1 MIQKI
6 ALRDGLHLED
16 YAGLALWF
24 TILSRWARGRSSS
37 GAPASAASGAATSG
51 WTVAPSPPKRLRDF
65 SNLTPFCT
73 ITRSFQRPNTSPPAS
88 WGRHR

>member
-51 WTVAPSPPKRLRDF
+51 WTVAPSPPTWFATWTALAAATGGHCMRR
-65 SNLTPFCT
+65 
-73 ITRSFQRPNTSPPAS
+73 AS
-88 WGRHR
+88 